1 MGEFHPEGNLMSMQ
15 LVSLKQLYIDELSE
29 LYDCESELLKT
40 LPRLIKR
47 ASNLGLKKGFTQH
60 LEETKTHLE
69 RLDQLFDDMGGR
81 PRTRKCKGMR
91 AILEEGDEIL
101 KSDAPSGE
109 LLDAAII
116 GAAQRIEHYEIASY
130 GCVRTYAELMGDNDG
145 AELLQVTLDEE
156 KMTDNTLTELAK
168 QINVKA
174 IEAEGTKV
182 AHLDPARKRRV
193 GRA

>member
-1 MGEFHPEGNLMSMQ
+1 MPMQ

-29 LYDCESELLKT
+29 LYDCERELLKA

-47 ASNLGLKKGFTQH
+47 ASSLGLRKGFTQH
-60 LEETKTHLE
+60 LAETKTHLE

-81 PRTRKCKGMR
+81 PRTLKCKGMR
-91 AILEEGDEIL
+91 AILEEAEEII
-101 KSDAPSGE
+101 KSDVRAGE
-109 LLDAAII
+109 LLDSAII
-116 GAAQRIEHYEIASY
+116 GAAQQIEHYEIVGY
-130 GCVRTYAELMGDNDG
+130 GCVRTYAELMGDSDG
-145 AELLQVTLDEE
+145 AQLLQLTLDEE

-182 AHLDPARKRRV
+182 AHLDPARKRRA